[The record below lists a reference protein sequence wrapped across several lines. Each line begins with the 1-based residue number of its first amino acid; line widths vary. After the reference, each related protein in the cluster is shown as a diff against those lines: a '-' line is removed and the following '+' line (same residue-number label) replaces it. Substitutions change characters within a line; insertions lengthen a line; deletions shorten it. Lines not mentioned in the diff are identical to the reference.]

1 MQNILEYF
9 SKHKM
14 IAAIIAIAIGAS
26 LGISLEMAKVMNV
39 RGILG
44 WSGFFGIFVVL
55 WMHGKSFFS
64 TDNLGPY
71 YSRFYGFGFGM
82 IYTSFVFYLFTFY
95 AGQQNEF
102 FNKIAFATFFSVAIY
117 NFLANNYSGI
127 EKQHLIAK
135 SMLDRKIAQQEEAAA
150 KEVEAAE
157 KAKFK
162 EEQKRLKAEKKA

>member
-1 MQNILEYF
+1 MLNILEYF
-9 SKHKM
+9 SNHK
-14 IAAIIAIAIGAS
+14 IVTAILAIAIGAS
-26 LGISLEMAKVMNV
+26 LGISLEAANLTNI

-71 YSRFYGFGFGM
+71 YSRIYGFGFGL

-95 AGQQNEF
+95 AGQQNGF
-102 FNKIAFATFFSVAIY
+102 FNKIAFTTIISVAVY
-117 NFLANNYSGI
+117 NFLVNNYSGI

-135 SMLDRKIAQQEEAAA
+135 SMLDKKIAEQEKA
-150 KEVEAAE
+150 AAE
-157 KAKFK
+157 KKDVADKTK
-162 EEQKRLKAEKKA
+162 

>member
-1 MQNILEYF
+1 MLNILEYF
-9 SKHKM
+9 SNHK
-14 IAAIIAIAIGAS
+14 IVTAILAIAIGAS
-26 LGISLEMAKVMNV
+26 LGISLEAANLTNI

-71 YSRFYGFGFGM
+71 YSRIYGFGFGL

-95 AGQQNEF
+95 AGQQNGF
-102 FNKIAFATFFSVAIY
+102 FNKIAFTTIFSVAVY
-117 NFLANNYSGI
+117 NFLVNNYSGI

-135 SMLDRKIAQQEEAAA
+135 SMLDKKIAEQEKA
-150 KEVEAAE
+150 AAE
-157 KAKFK
+157 KKDVADKTK
-162 EEQKRLKAEKKA
+162 